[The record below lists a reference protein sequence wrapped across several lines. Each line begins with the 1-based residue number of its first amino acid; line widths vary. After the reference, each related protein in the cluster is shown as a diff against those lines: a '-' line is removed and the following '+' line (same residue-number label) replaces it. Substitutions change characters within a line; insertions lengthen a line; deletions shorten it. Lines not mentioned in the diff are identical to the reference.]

1 MKNNLSIRI
10 RRQRKLL
17 LVSFSTLFTEIRDMR
32 HHHVCGLVLVLVIL
46 AAKDGADMGRQADV
60 DDYVLRAGVVVDR
73 DVAEEG
79 EAVAGVD
86 VLGCAAE
93 DEVQGWEGEC

>member
-1 MKNNLSIRI
+1 
-10 RRQRKLL
+10 
-17 LVSFSTLFTEIRDMR
+17 MR
-32 HHHVCGLVLVLVIL
+32 S
-46 AAKDGADMGRQADV
+46 QTNV
-60 DDYVLRAGVVVDR
+60 DDYVLGAGVVVDG
-73 DVAEEG
+73 DIAEEG